1 MDLMRSVY
9 LTQQE
14 MLKFMKEK
22 QQDSLSPNLRKYYEA
37 RQDMN
42 DWLEKDDVP
51 EDTKATMYA
60 QQLQRVNQLKKQ
72 VFRPE
77 PSPVQMITQTERTM
91 TSESDSATP
100 SLQFNATD
108 KQIIDSIPKTMQN
121 RAKLLIQKLKDHSD
135 VISWNDNGQ
144 LVLEGSIVPNS
155 SIVDLV
161 NDVMRKRK
169 GFNPEHSNAFAK
181 ALAKIN
187 VPEDYLRNPDRVDST
202 RWYRRLQ
209 DSQAP
214 GPSFVSQT
222 VEAPTEVPRKT
233 PKSPT
238 TSALV
243 YGKWLKAPR

>member
-1 MDLMRSVY
+1 
-9 LTQQE
+9 
-14 MLKFMKEK
+14 
-22 QQDSLSPNLRKYYEA
+22 
-37 RQDMN
+37 MN
-42 DWLEKDDVP
+42 DWLEKGDVS

-60 QQLQRVNQLKKQ
+60 QQLQRVNQLKNQ

-77 PSPVQMITQTERTM
+77 PSPAQMITHTEQTM
-91 TSESDSATP
+91 TSESDSTAP
-100 SLQFNATD
+100 SQQLNATD
-108 KQIIDSIPKTMQN
+108 KQIIDSVPKTMQN
-121 RAKLLIQKLKDHSD
+121 CAKLLIQKLKDHSD

-144 LVLEGSIVPNS
+144 LALEGSIVPNS
-155 SIVDLV
+155 NIVDLV
-161 NDVMRKRK
+161 NDVMQKRK
-169 GFNPEHSNAFAK
+169 GFNPEHSNTFAK

-187 VPEDYLRNPDRVDST
+187 VPEDYLRNPDRIDSI

-214 GPSFVSQT
+214 GPSFVSET

-243 YGKWLKAPR
+243 YGKWLKASR

>member
-1 MDLMRSVY
+1 MDLMRRVY

-22 QQDSLSPNLRKYYEA
+22 RQDSLSPNLRKYYEA
-37 RQDMN
+37 EQEMN

-51 EDTKATMYA
+51 EDTKATMYS
-60 QQLQRVNQLKKQ
+60 QQLQRVKQLKNQL
-72 VFRPE
+72 FRPE
-77 PSPVQMITQTERTM
+77 PSPVQMISQTEQTM
-91 TSESDSATP
+91 TSESDSASP
-100 SLQFNATD
+100 SQQLNTTD
-108 KQIIDSIPKTMQN
+108 KQIIDSVPKTKQN

-135 VISWNDNGQ
+135 VISWNDHGQ

-155 SIVDLV
+155 NIVDLV

-169 GFNPEHSNAFAK
+169 GFNPEHSNTFAK

-187 VPEDYLRNPDRVDST
+187 VPEDYLRNPDRIDST

-238 TSALV
+238 TSAFV